1 MKDVVKNIIIIVIVV
16 GVVSFIA
23 FTSIQKDNEYKE
35 ISKYVND
42 HKEELETIANEYL
55 SGNEKDYSKDYES
68 IKVYKNN
75 GNKLVYFKLKEYDNS
90 FYYSSIDRP
99 AVEDRNIDL
108 IELGGNKYKW
118 QEDDTEGI
126 TTKIIDNWYFYKKTK

>member
-55 SGNEKDYSKDYES
+55 SGNEKDYGKSYES

-90 FYYSSIDRP
+90 FYYSNIDRP
-99 AVEDRNIDL
+99 AVEDKNIDL

-126 TTKIIDNWYFYKKTK
+126 TTKIIDNWYFYKKKK